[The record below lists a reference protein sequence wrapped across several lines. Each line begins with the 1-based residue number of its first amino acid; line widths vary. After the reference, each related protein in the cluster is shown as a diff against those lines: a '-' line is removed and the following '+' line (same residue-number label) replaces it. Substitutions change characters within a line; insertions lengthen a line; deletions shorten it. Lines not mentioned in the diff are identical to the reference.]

1 MSVDMWLPDVSSCS
15 GQAVQE
21 EQPLLGLE
29 DEGTKILRNVG
40 SYSSNDKA
48 SHPKRLESSATPL

>member
-1 MSVDMWLPDVSSCS
+1 MSVDVCFAYVSSSS

-29 DEGTKILRNVG
+29 DEDTSILRNVG
-40 SYSSNDKA
+40 SYTLSAMA
-48 SHPKRLESSATPL
+48 SHPRKHECSATPL

>member
-1 MSVDMWLPDVSSCS
+1 VSEDVWFPDVSSSS

-29 DEGTKILRNVG
+29 DEGTVILRNVG
-40 SYSSNDKA
+40 SYSSNDTV
-48 SHPKRLESSATPL
+48 SHPRRLESSATPL